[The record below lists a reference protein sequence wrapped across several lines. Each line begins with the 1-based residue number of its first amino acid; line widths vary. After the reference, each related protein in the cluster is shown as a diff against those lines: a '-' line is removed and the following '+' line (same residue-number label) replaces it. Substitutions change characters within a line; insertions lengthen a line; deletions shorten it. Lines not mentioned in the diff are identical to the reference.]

1 MIEYENLGRLNE
13 PFIAEYRKRFDE
25 TLQSGWY
32 ILGKNVAAFETEF
45 AAYCGTSCCVGVASG
60 LDALILSL
68 ISLDLTPGGEVLVP
82 SNTYI
87 ATILAVLHCGLK
99 PVLVEPDLRTYN
111 MDPDKICDKIGSNT
125 VAILVVHLY
134 GKACHM
140 DPILKIAERYSLK
153 VIEDCAQAHGATYHG
168 VKVGGFGSLGA
179 FSFYPT
185 KNLGAL
191 GDAGA
196 VTTNDP
202 RLAQHI
208 ISLRNY
214 GSTIKYHNDL
224 VGYNS
229 RLDELQAAFLSVK
242 LARLDAI
249 TMHKREL
256 ARLYLDGLKDDF
268 IKPLEQEG
276 YDDVYHIFAV
286 RHPERDRLKSYL
298 KENGIGSEIH
308 YPIPPHRQK
317 ALQGALNEQDYP
329 LATHIHA
336 TILSLPNSFYHQKN
350 DILRVID
357 VMNRF

>member
-13 PFIAEYRKRFDE
+13 QFFAEYRRRFDE

-32 ILGKNVAAFETEF
+32 ILGKNVSGFEREF
-45 AAYCGTSCCVGVASG
+45 ASYCGTSSCVGVASG
-60 LDALILSL
+60 LDALTLSL
-68 ISLDLTPGGEVLVP
+68 KALDLPPGGEVIVP

-111 MDPDKICDKIGSNT
+111 IDPKKISDKISSNS
-125 VAILVVHLY
+125 VALLVVHLY
-134 GKACHM
+134 GKACDM
-140 DPILKIAERYSLK
+140 TPILQIAERYSLK
-153 VIEDCAQAHGATYHG
+153 VVEDCAQAHGAKYHG
-168 VKVGGFGSLGA
+168 QRVGGFGCFGA

-196 VTTNDP
+196 VTTNDSS
-202 RLAQHI
+202 LAQCI
-208 ISLRNY
+208 ASLRNY
-214 GSTIKYHNDL
+214 GSSIKYHNDM

-242 LARLDAI
+242 LARLDDI
-249 TMHKREL
+249 TRHKREL
-256 ARLYLDGLKDDF
+256 ARLYLDGLKGDF

-276 YDDVYHIFAV
+276 FEDVYHIFAV
-286 RHPERDRLKSYL
+286 RHQERDRLKDYL
-298 KENGIGSEIH
+298 KGNGIGTEIH
-308 YPIPPHRQK
+308 YPVPPHRQK
-317 ALQGALNEQDYP
+317 ALQGILDKDDYP
-329 LATHIHA
+329 LSTEIHA
-336 TILSLPNSFYHQKN
+336 TILSLPVSYYHQKN
-350 DILRVID
+350 DILQIID

>member
-13 PFIAEYRKRFDE
+13 PFVAEYRQRFDE
-25 TLQSGWY
+25 VLQSGWY
-32 ILGKNVAAFETEF
+32 ILGKNVSAFEKEF
-45 AAYCGTSCCVGVASG
+45 AGYCGTSYCVGVASG

-68 ISLDLTPGGEVLVP
+68 KCLELPAGGEVIVP

-87 ATILAVLHCGLK
+87 ATILAILHCGLK

-111 MDPDKICDKIGSNT
+111 MDPEKICATINSNT
-125 VAILVVHLY
+125 LAILVVHLY
-134 GKACHM
+134 GKACDM
-140 DPILKIAERYSLK
+140 DPILKLAERHSLQ
-153 VIEDCAQAHGATYHG
+153 VIEDCAQAHGATYRG
-168 VKVGGFGSLGA
+168 VKVGGFGCLGA

-196 VTTNDP
+196 VTTNDT
-202 RLAQHI
+202 RLAQRVT
-208 ISLRNY
+208 SLRNY
-214 GSTIKYHNDL
+214 GSSIKYHNDM

-249 TMHKREL
+249 TRHKREL

-276 YDDVYHIFAV
+276 FEDVYHIFAV
-286 RHPERDRLKSYL
+286 RHPERDRLKTYL
-298 KENGIGSEIH
+298 KEKGIGTEIH

-317 ALQGALNEQDYP
+317 ALQGVLDEEEYP
-329 LATHIHA
+329 LATQIHA
-336 TILSLPNSFYHQKN
+336 TILSLPISFYHQKN